1 MEAEYMTDKQFDMI
15 IQMVY
20 MIMDGCDDLEEAKS
34 KVMKLMDDNKVKKD
48 KKDLIKLL
56 ICHVFCLHKFS
67 PFPAVLPKS

>member
-20 MIMDGCDDLEEAKS
+20 MIMEGCDNLEEAKA

-48 KKDLIKLL
+48 KKDK
-56 ICHVFCLHKFS
+56 KTD
-67 PFPAVLPKS
+67 K